1 MKIAYLI
8 LAHNNPKHLLR
19 LIKSLSSNSS
29 YFFIHLDRK
38 SINENFTFINDINLI
53 FLEERIS
60 VYWGDFS
67 QVEAILS
74 LIRKSIAQENSF
86 DYYVLLSGTD
96 YPLRSVAYIENFF
109 KCNFGKEFINIVQMP
124 CNEIGKPIS
133 RLTTFK
139 PRSGQLSSR
148 IAGIFRK
155 IMVRMGA
162 LQAER
167 DYKSY
172 LNNLTPYGGSTW
184 WALSRD
190 ACEYILE
197 FVDNNPLVV
206 KFFKNTLC
214 PDEAF
219 FQTILGNSH
228 FMKKIKR
235 NLTFTDWSGGAS
247 SPAYISERH
256 VGLFQSNSGFTLND
270 KYGTGEAIFA
280 RKFSDEAASIVE
292 KIDVLRSE
300 LRK

>member
-1 MKIAYLI
+1 MKIAYLV

-19 LIKSLSSNSS
+19 LINSLSSNSS

-38 SINENFTFINDINLI
+38 SINENFTFINDINLKI
-53 FLEERIS
+53 IEERIS

-74 LIRKSIAQENSF
+74 LIGKSIAHENYF

-109 KCNFGKEFINIVQMP
+109 KCNFGEEFINIVQMP

-139 PRSGQLSSR
+139 PRSGHLSSR

-162 LQAER
+162 LQTER
-167 DYKSY
+167 DYKRY

-197 FVDNNPLVV
+197 FVDNNPL
-206 KFFKNTLC
+206 
-214 PDEAF
+214 
-219 FQTILGNSH
+219 S
-228 FMKKIKR
+228 R
-235 NLTFTDWSGGAS
+235 
-247 SPAYISERH
+247 
-256 VGLFQSNSGFTLND
+256 
-270 KYGTGEAIFA
+270 
-280 RKFSDEAASIVE
+280 
-292 KIDVLRSE
+292 
-300 LRK
+300 

>member
-8 LAHNNPKHLLR
+8 LAHNNPKHLQR
-19 LIKSLSSNSS
+19 LIKSLSSDSS
-29 YFFIHLDRK
+29 FFFVHIDRK
-38 SINENFTFINDINLI
+38 SIDEDFTFINNNKIK
-53 FLEERIS
+53 FLKKRIS

-67 QVEAILS
+67 QVEAIIT
-74 LIRKSIAQENSF
+74 LIKKSISQENHF

-96 YPLRSVAYIENFF
+96 YPLRSVPYIENFF
-109 KCNFGKEFINIVQMP
+109 KCNLGKEFINIVQMP

-139 PRSGQLSSR
+139 PRSGHLSSR

-155 IMVRMGA
+155 IMVRVGA
-162 LQAER
+162 LQGER
-167 DYKSY
+167 DYRRY
-172 LNNLTPYGGSTW
+172 LENLIPYGGSTW

-190 ACEYILE
+190 ACKYILE
-197 FVDNNPLVV
+197 FVDNNPLVL

-219 FQTILGNSH
+219 FQTILGNSP
-228 FMKKIKR
+228 FMKKIER

-256 VGLFQSNSGFTLND
+256 VELFRSHSGLVLND
-270 KYGTGEAIFA
+270 KYGTGEAFFA
-280 RKFSDEAASIVE
+280 RKFSDEADSIVE
-292 KIDVLRSE
+292 KIDVLRAE
-300 LRK
+300 VRK